1 MLVSYC
7 KRRQSPSAFLPFGP
21 TGVDLTRH
29 GRLRFHRLRATRAP
43 VQHRRSS
50 TIPRADSSGRQRDRQ
65 RVDSRFFASG
75 FRAAIDRATAAT
87 RRDVHQR
94 HAHLPDRDASGTL
107 YAFEIRAQLIGWKV
121 RRALRD
127 VDGVSDVRPR
137 RWWVGSPE
145 IHIRF
150 TYREREY
157 IVWEPFG
164 DNSRWWIGPD
174 DTDSPHEDVEDLERA
189 IASR

>member
-1 MLVSYC
+1 MPI
-7 KRRQSPSAFLPFGP
+7 RRAGSAIASEWSAGSSRPGFAL
-21 TGVDLTRH
+21 
-29 GRLRFHRLRATRAP
+29 RLIEQPRRLGETCINAMRTYP
-43 VQHRRSS
+43 
-50 TIPRADSSGRQRDRQ
+50 I
-65 RVDSRFFASG
+65 
-75 FRAAIDRATAAT
+75 
-87 RRDVHQR
+87 
-94 HAHLPDRDASGTL
+94 RDAGGTL

-127 VDGVSDVRPR
+127 IDGVSDVRPR